1 MRTWS
6 WSQDLTVIHKQES
19 ECPCTLPGSQQEE
32 RVSLPR
38 LESYNWNLGSGP
50 PTCGT
55 CILKVAKSKPI
66 HKHKKMALSES
77 GDSVEYLSRGNQ
89 VEFPPWSP
97 TTSQVT

>member
-66 HKHKKMALSES
+66 HKHKKWP
-77 GDSVEYLSRGNQ
+77 YLSQGTQ
-89 VEFPPWSP
+89 KS
-97 TTSQVT
+97 T